1 MLSNINVLLIKT
13 YEQNIIVN
21 EKAAIITNL
30 NEQLYIGIHLI
41 SYKNVLT
48 YVEDRFVEDQ
58 NSND

>member
-13 YEQNIIVN
+13 YEQNIIAN